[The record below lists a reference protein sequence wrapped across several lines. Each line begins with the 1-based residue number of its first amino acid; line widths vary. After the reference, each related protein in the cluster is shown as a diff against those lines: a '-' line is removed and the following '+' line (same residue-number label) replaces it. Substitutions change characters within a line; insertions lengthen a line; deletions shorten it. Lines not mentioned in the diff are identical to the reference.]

1 MASLSS
7 PPANNTSVSPNPG
20 IFSENIKVSI
30 RVKPSVANSH
40 NDMKHR
46 TIPRTAVD
54 TSWAIRGNQILSS
67 EFGNFKF
74 DHVFQT
80 PQPTAQVFDTAVKD
94 LVDQVMGGYNG
105 MVFAYGMTGSGKTHS
120 MQGSNADPGIIPLAV
135 NSVFD
140 YIGINSPPYTMFK
153 IKVSYLE
160 IYNEQLRDL
169 LAPST
174 PADDI
179 RIRDDP
185 RRGVRAIGAKEVEV
199 DTPEALLQVI
209 QSGNNLRR
217 TEGTDFNTNSSR
229 SHAVVQIIVESTSYP
244 PESSVLPLSGKGAP
258 NNIGNALTRA
268 STLYLCD
275 LAGSERAASQTER
288 RKEGAYIN
296 KSLLTLGT
304 VISRLSIGGAAN
316 HIPYRDSKLT
326 RLLQPALSGR
336 SLISVLCTVDFSHH
350 TETVSTLRFAARAKN
365 IMVSAKRSNEDSVVS
380 STSAMVLELANAN
393 KIIEQLTNQ
402 MQTLKMENLALKTK
416 ISTSATASA
425 NSSRPT
431 SGGSAS
437 SYTLQLEVENKIL
450 NERVEH
456 LTRLFD
462 DDHLD
467 SIVGVTVDDD
477 QRLSPRLKDET
488 KRKESEYKAYISHL
502 EKQVYEQS
510 LRLGTS
516 SVGSGSASPSSAFF
530 PNANLSHINGNTN
543 SRISNNT
550 TGIATPGSI
559 FNANSNYVLGK
570 APMGLNSPSNAFPSS
585 TQQYY
590 SEMVAHLKEE
600 VDDLKESNTD
610 KDRIITKLK
619 YLSKRKENL
628 TSKLPPPLTINTNNA
643 SAAHLE
649 SPVHSPAYQRYYYTS
664 GDNSPNFS
672 VQPLKPAVDK
682 PFVFWNK
689 ISYYT

>member
-7 PPANNTSVSPNPG
+7 PPANNSSNSPNPG
-20 IFSENIKVSI
+20 TFSENIKVSI
-30 RVKPSVANSH
+30 RVKPSIANNH

-46 TIPRTAVD
+46 TIPRTTVD
-54 TSWAIRGNQILSS
+54 ASWAIRDNQISSS

-80 PQPTAQVFDTAVKD
+80 PQPTAYVFDTAVKD
-94 LVDQVMGGYNG
+94 LVDQVMAGYNG

-185 RRGVRAIGAKEVEV
+185 KRGVRAIGAKEIEV

-217 TEGTDFNTNSSR
+217 TEGTEFNANSSR

-244 PESSVLPLSGKGAP
+244 PESSVLPLSGHALPKNLGS
-258 NNIGNALTRA
+258 ALTRA

-304 VISRLSIGGAAN
+304 VISRLSLGGAAS

-336 SLISVLCTVDFSHH
+336 SLVSVLCTVDFSNH

-365 IMVSAKRSNEDSVVS
+365 IMISAKRSTEDSVVS
-380 STSAMVLELANAN
+380 SPSAMSFELANAN
-393 KIIEQLTNQ
+393 RLIEKLTNQ

-416 ISTSATASA
+416 ASTGVNASA
-425 NSSRPT
+425 NNSRPT
-431 SGGSAS
+431 SDGSVT
-437 SYTLQLEVENKIL
+437 SYTLQLKIENKIL
-450 NERVEH
+450 NERIEH

-467 SIVGVTVDDD
+467 SLIGATVDDD
-477 QRLSPRLKDET
+477 QRLSPRAKDDES
-488 KRKESEYKAYISHL
+488 KRKESEYKAYIAQL

-510 LRLGTS
+510 VRLRTS
-516 SVGSGSASPSSAFF
+516 SVGSGSVSPTSTFF
-530 PNANLSHINGNTN
+530 PNAKFSHINNGGNNNNNN
-543 SRISNNT
+543 SISGAGT
-550 TGIATPGSI
+550 TTPGSH

-570 APMGLNSPSNAFPSS
+570 SPISSSSPPNAFPSS

-590 SEMVAHLKEE
+590 AEMVAQLKEE
-600 VDDLKESNTD
+600 VDDLKESNSD
-610 KDRIITKLK
+610 KDRIISKLK
-619 YLSKRKENL
+619 HVNKRKENL
-628 TSKLPPPLTINTNNA
+628 TAKPLPPLTINTHSA
-643 SAAHLE
+643 STAHIE
-649 SPVHSPAYQRYYYTS
+649 SPVHSPAYLRYYYAS
-664 GDNSPNFS
+664 SNNSPNIL
-672 VQPLKPAVDK
+672 VQPLKPAVDE
-682 PFVFWNK
+682 PFIF
-689 ISYYT
+689 